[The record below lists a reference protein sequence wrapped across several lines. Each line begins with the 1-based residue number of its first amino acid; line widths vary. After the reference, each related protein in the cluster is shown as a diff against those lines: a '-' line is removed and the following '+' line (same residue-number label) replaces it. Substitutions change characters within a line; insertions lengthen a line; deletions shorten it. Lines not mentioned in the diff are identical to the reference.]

1 MKSRTAAAKVLAQVL
16 GKGRSLGG
24 ILPPALAQ
32 LRKDG
37 ERALAQEMCYGV
49 LRWYPRLAALV
60 ERLLSKPLKERDADV
75 RSLLLLGLYQII
87 YMRVP
92 DHAAVTETV
101 AAARDLG
108 KPWAGGLVN
117 AVLRNYLR
125 DSAHLLEEV
134 DQNEAAALA
143 HPAWLLELI
152 KHAWPRDW
160 QAIVTAN
167 NQRPPMALRVN
178 AQHRERDA
186 YLRMLVDD
194 GIAAFPAPYTT
205 HGVILEQPTDVERLP
220 GFNEGWVS
228 VQDSAA
234 QLAAELLDVQ
244 PGQRVLDACAAPG
257 GKAAH
262 ILESQPGIDLTALDS
277 DAARLKRVDENLR
290 RLQLQARLIEGD
302 AAQPAAWWD
311 GVMYDRI
318 LLDAPCS
325 ATGVIRRHP
334 DIKILRRPDDIAALA
349 ELQGRMLQALWPLL
363 KPGGMFLYAT
373 CSILPQEN
381 EQQITRFLAAQTD
394 ACEKAI
400 DASWGNP
407 GEAGRQILPGENN
420 MDGFYYACLQK
431 A

>member
-24 ILPPALAQ
+24 VLAPALAQ
-32 LRKDG
+32 LRQDG

-49 LRWYPRLAALV
+49 LRWYPRLAAIL

-75 RSLLLLGLYQII
+75 RGLLLLGLYQII

-92 DHAAVTETV
+92 DHAAVAETV
-101 AAARDLG
+101 AAARGLG

-152 KHAWPRDW
+152 KNAWPRDW

-178 AQHRERDA
+178 ARHRERDA
-186 YLRMLVDD
+186 YLRVLIDA
-194 GIAAFPAPYTT
+194 GIAACPAPHTP
-205 HGVILEQPTDVERLP
+205 HGITLEQPIDVERLP
-220 GFNEGWVS
+220 GFSEGWVS

-234 QLAAELLDVQ
+234 QLAATLLDVQ

-277 DAARLKRVDENLR
+277 DAARLKRVNENLR
-290 RLQLQARLIEGD
+290 RLHLQARLIEGD

-334 DIKILRRPDDIAALA
+334 DIKVLRRPGDIAALA

-363 KPGGMFLYAT
+363 KRGGMFLYAT

-381 EQQITRFLAAQTD
+381 EQQITHFLTAQTD

-407 GEAGRQILPGENN
+407 REAGRQILPGENG

-431 A
+431 P